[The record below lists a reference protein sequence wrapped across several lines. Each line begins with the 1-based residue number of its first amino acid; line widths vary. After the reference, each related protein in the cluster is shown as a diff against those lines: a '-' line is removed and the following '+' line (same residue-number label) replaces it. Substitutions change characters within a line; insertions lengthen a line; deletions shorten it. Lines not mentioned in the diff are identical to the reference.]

1 MRRSAVRRKLSMLPR
16 QSDLS
21 RLNPGHV
28 VQSAG
33 EYLGDNL
40 ALATD
45 HVAMLSKDTLARF
58 QDAAILW
65 SVGSGTAADVVAAAC
80 DCLVAGVDSPTLR
93 ILAGISPVKGSE
105 SDELRRWLEGALAEL
120 SLAYYPEGSRE
131 GEEEALRIMAR
142 RLLAENITPRDLTSW
157 AYRFI
162 TWDGTPLAAELI
174 GLDNTYEYVDAVA
187 EAQQYPSDAAD
198 IDADVI
204 AEARR
209 LVGDTT
215 TAEKD

>member
-1 MRRSAVRRKLSMLPR
+1 MVSK
-16 QSDLS
+16 D
-21 RLNPGHV
+21 
-28 VQSAG
+28 
-33 EYLGDNL
+33 
-40 ALATD
+40 ALAR
-45 HVAMLSKDTLARF
+45 L

-65 SVGSGTAADVVAAAC
+65 SVGSGTAADVIDAAC
-80 DCLVAGVDSPTLR
+80 DCLVADADSPTLR

-142 RLLAENITPRDLTSW
+142 RLLAGTITPRDLTSW
-157 AYRFI
+157 AFRFI
-162 TWDGTPLAAELI
+162 TWDGTPMAAELI
-174 GLDNTYEYVDAVA
+174 GLDNTYEYVDAVHDGHPHTSTA
-187 EAQQYPSDAAD
+187 TEDL
-198 IDADVI
+198 DADVI

-215 TAEKD
+215 AMSS